1 MTSKGQLNKL
11 IDSLLHPLFK
21 KHPGFVI
28 LDGILHALVEQ
39 NPEESL
45 HKFIKYNLDKLVK
58 YTVRWFER
66 GKTRSNRRIA

>member
-28 LDGILHALVEQ
+28 LDGVLHALVEQ

-45 HKFIKYNLDKLVK
+45 RKFVKYNLDKLVK
-58 YTVRWFER
+58 YTVRWLEH
-66 GKTRSNRRIA
+66 GKQSSRRVT

>member
-1 MTSKGQLNKL
+1 MTSKGKLNKL

-28 LDGILHALVEQ
+28 LDGVLHALVEQ

-45 HKFIKYNLDKLVK
+45 HKFVKYNLDKLVK
-58 YTVRWFER
+58 YTVRWLER
-66 GKTRSNRRIA
+66 GKTRSNRRTT